1 MGDRF
6 SVVTRR
12 YVTSIASPQKTLILD
27 GSRKLK
33 DRKELTAELFVA
45 LHQTGTRLPGSD
57 NFQKR
62 RRLSIMG
69 TPIFRKVMSQ
79 AWRLGG
85 NSEA

>member
-12 YVTSIASPQKTLILD
+12 YVTPIASPQKTLILD
-27 GSRKLK
+27 GTRKLK
-33 DRKELTAELFVA
+33 DRKQLTAKLFVA
-45 LHQTGTRLPGSD
+45 LRQTGTRLPGSD

-69 TPIFRKVMSQ
+69 TPIFRKVMLQ

-85 NSEA
+85 NSGA